1 MVDSFP
7 VSSFRS
13 LALGQQGGGT
23 LAPALSQGYGLIAM
37 DPGDPMPSDP
47 LADSVW
53 WYPSSDPTTLTGQT
67 PGSIIV
73 GIGAAAG
80 QVAFANASGVP
91 VVVVDDGVVVAP
103 ITASL
108 ILAGN
113 GTVGAPSISFENSA
127 TTGFYRSAAD
137 TIGIA
142 VAGALDFTIAAN
154 TLTAAS
160 GSTIATNTIA
170 ETTAASGVTIDGVLC
185 KDNSVTVG
193 TAGQIVTDTVAEKTA
208 AAGVTV
214 DGCLIKDGR
223 AAALATASMFTSTEQ
238 TGTGSAQTVAHGLG
252 STPSMYW
259 WTISADAS
267 GTFVV
272 ASPSADA
279 TNVTLTVTTGAKFYV
294 YALK

>member
-1 MVDSFP
+1 MVNSFP

-73 GIGAAAG
+73 GIGAAEG

-103 ITASL
+103 VTASL

-113 GTVGAPSISFENSA
+113 GTVGAPSLSFENSA
-127 TTGFYRSAAD
+127 TTGLYRSAAD

-154 TLTAAS
+154 TFTAVS

-170 ETTAASGVTIDGVLC
+170 ET
-185 KDNSVTVG
+185 
-193 TAGQIVTDTVAEKTA
+193 TA

-223 AAALATASMFTSTEQ
+223 AALLATAAMFTSTEQ
-238 TGTGSAQTVAHGLG
+238 TGTGAPQNIAHGFG
-252 STPSMYW
+252 STPSMFW
-259 WTISADAS
+259 WAPSDVTA
-267 GTFVV
+267 GFVV
-272 ASPSADA
+272 SSPSAGS
-279 TNVTLTVTTGAKFYV
+279 TNVTLTVTSGAKFYV